1 MKNSILKSLKPA
13 DIATLIYIL
22 ISMFLIAFFR
32 DKLNYVDR
40 HFLAKFY
47 MILGI
52 MSLVAIHSKW
62 DIPVINFI
70 HLTYPL
76 ILLSF
81 FYGETAYLNHIFF
94 AKDLDPIFIRLDNH
108 IFGFQPSIEFSKH
121 FNMKWFGEI
130 LNFSYFSYYFQA
142 IGISSLFYIY
152 RKNIAEKTIFYVIS
166 SFYIFYL
173 IFIVLPVVG
182 PQYYFSYPQ
191 SQALDTG
198 IFSHAVKFIQKI
210 GEHPTGSFPS
220 SHVGISIIVAIISF
234 KYFRRLFY
242 FILPLTFLI
251 LFSTVYIKAHYA
263 VDVFAGIIVA
273 PIILYLSKLNWKFMN
288 YLLQEEQD
296 LIEKKKLSKQ
306 KVFQK

>member
-1 MKNSILKSLKPA
+1 MKNNILMSLKPV
-13 DIATLIYIL
+13 DIATLLYLL

-32 DKLNYVDR
+32 KKLDNADF
-40 HFLAKFY
+40 HFLINFY
-47 MILGI
+47 LILGI

-62 DIPVINFI
+62 KNPTINFV

-76 ILLSF
+76 LLLSY

-94 AKDLDPIFIRLDNH
+94 AKDLDPIFIRLDNY

-121 FNMKWFGEI
+121 FHLKWFGEI
-130 LNFSYFSYYFQA
+130 LNFSYFSYYFQT
-142 IGISSLFYIY
+142 IGISLFFYIF
-152 RKNIAEKTIFYVIS
+152 RKNFVEKTIFYVIS

-182 PQYYFSYPQ
+182 PQYYFAYPL

-220 SHVGISIIVAIISF
+220 SHVGMSIIIAIISF

-242 FILPLTFLI
+242 FILPFTFLI

-263 VDVFAGIIVA
+263 VDVFAGIISA
-273 PIILYLSKLNWKFMN
+273 PIVLYLSKLNWKFMN
-288 YLLQEEQD
+288 YLLAEEQD
-296 LIEKKKLSKQ
+296 LLKNEKLKKA
-306 KVFQK
+306 KVCVK

>member
-1 MKNSILKSLKPA
+1 MKNNILKSLKPA
-13 DIATLIYIL
+13 DIATMAYLL
-22 ISMFLIAFFR
+22 ISMFLIAIFR
-32 DKLNYVDR
+32 KNLDYADL
-40 HFLAKFY
+40 HFLNNFY
-47 MILGI
+47 LILAV
-52 MSLVAIHSKW
+52 MTLVAINSKW
-62 DIPVINFI
+62 ENPTINFI

-76 ILLSF
+76 LLLSF

-130 LNFSYFSYYFQA
+130 LNFSYFSYYFQT
-142 IGISSLFYIY
+142 IGISLFFYFF
-152 RKNIAEKTIFYVIS
+152 RKDLVEKTIFYIIS

-173 IFIVLPVVG
+173 VFIILPVVG
-182 PQYYFSYPQ
+182 PQYYFPNPL

-220 SHVGISIIVAIISF
+220 SHVGMSIIIAVLSF

-242 FILPLTFLI
+242 FILPFTFLI

-263 VDVFAGIIVA
+263 VDVFAGILSA
-273 PIILYLSKLNWKFMN
+273 PLVLYLSKLNWKFMN
-288 YLLQEEQD
+288 FVLKEEETI
-296 LIEKKKLSKQ
+296 LGKKRLAEA
-306 KVFQK
+306 KVFTK